1 MSGKYK
7 YLSIYPISNQTR
19 YLHISFLRFHFWA
32 LVLSKWYGRSLNNYI
47 CNKWN
52 CFSGPYIRI
61 IQMNQSGKVVKK
73 KKTVFQDGTK
83 EPVFNETLNFDV
95 SYNQVLIDFD
105 VSYNQVLIDYDISYK
120 HVLIGFDV
128 SYNQVLIDFD
138 VSYNQALINFWR
150 VIQPSI
156 DFALLREIQ
165 FV

>member
-1 MSGKYK
+1 M
-7 YLSIYPISNQTR
+7 
-19 YLHISFLRFHFWA
+19 
-32 LVLSKWYGRSLNNYI
+32 V
-47 CNKWN
+47 
-52 CFSGPYIRI
+52 FSGPYIRI

-95 SYNQVLIDFD
+95 SYNQVLI
-105 VSYNQVLIDYDISYK
+105 
-120 HVLIGFDV
+120 GFEV
-128 SYNQVLIDFD
+128 SYNQVLIDFN
-138 VSYNQALINFWR
+138 VSYNQALIDFWR

>member
-1 MSGKYK
+1 M
-7 YLSIYPISNQTR
+7 
-19 YLHISFLRFHFWA
+19 F
-32 LVLSKWYGRSLNNYI
+32 
-47 CNKWN
+47 
-52 CFSGPYIRI
+52 FSGPYIRI

-120 HVLIGFDV
+120 QVLIGFDV

-138 VSYNQALINFWR
+138 VSYNQVLI
-150 VIQPSI
+150 
-156 DFALLREIQ
+156 LLSYVKYSLFKTLPR
-165 FV
+165 FGCLRLFSNKC